1 MEGITVEILGE
12 ALRQARSARAHILGE
27 MKRCNPAPRGALADN
42 APRIRIV
49 IVDPDKIGILIG
61 PGGRTIRALEAE
73 SGAEQ
78 IQVRTTILSP
88 SVMSVIIRK
97 LCLGQCATHQDC
109 KHRPRQGRN
118 PDRARGARHLG
129 LQGGVWG

>member
-1 MEGITVEILGE
+1 MEGITVEILGK

-27 MKRCNPAPRGALADN
+27 MERCSPAPRGALADN

-49 IVDPDKIGILIG
+49 TVDPDKIGILIG

-78 IQVRTTILSP
+78 IQVRTTSMSP
-88 SVMSVIIRK
+88 SVMSHQNQEAV
-97 LCLGQCATHQDC
+97 LGAM
-109 KHRPRQGRN
+109 R
-118 PDRARGARHLG
+118 RASG
-129 LQGGVWG
+129 L